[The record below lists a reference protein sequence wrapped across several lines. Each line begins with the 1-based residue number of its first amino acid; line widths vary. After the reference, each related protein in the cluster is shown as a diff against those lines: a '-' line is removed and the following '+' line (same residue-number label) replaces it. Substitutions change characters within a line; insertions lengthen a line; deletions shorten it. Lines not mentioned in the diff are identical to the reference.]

1 MRLVIKQSGRFT
13 YLYAVK
19 GYRADEG
26 ISTTKVVE
34 KEENKNIIAEYNPKA
49 YIQKGEQH
57 SVDVDIYQ
65 DTLSRFETFIS

>member
-1 MRLVIKQSGRFT
+1 MKLVIKQSGRFT

-19 GYRADEG
+19 GYRTDEG
-26 ISTTKVVE
+26 KSTTKVVE

>member
-19 GYRADEG
+19 GYRTDEG
-26 ISTTKVVE
+26 KSTTKVVE
-34 KEENKNIIAEYNPKA
+34 KEENKNIIVEYNPKA

-65 DTLSRFETFIS
+65 DTLSRLETFIS